1 MTRWLFSTNAK
12 DIGTLYLIFAVF
24 SGMLGTAFSVLIRLE
39 LSKFFKFCA
48 LSVLLTTLVLLIL
61 QFPLEGV
68 LLCFSVPVKP
78 EDKGLTNLERKNK
91 VLAPELKKILIGLI
105 LGDLNVERST
115 ASSNARLR
123 FAQSSIHEDYLM
135 HLYNKFKDFCGTEP
149 KLSNLLPHK
158 LTGLVY
164 SRIMFNTFSL
174 SCFNEFHSLFYS
186 AGTKIVP
193 LNIGDLLTPLSLA
206 YWIADD
212 GGLCQNSLLV
222 KST

>member
-1 MTRWLFSTNAK
+1 MEHMQVEIF
-12 DIGTLYLIFAVF
+12 DIIQNLTLI
-24 SGMLGTAFSVLIRLE
+24 ILE
-39 LSKFFKFCA
+39 LYY
-48 LSVLLTTLVLLIL
+48 LELICQL
-61 QFPLEGV
+61 NE
-68 LLCFSVPVKP
+68 
-78 EDKGLTNLERKNK
+78 
-91 VLAPELKKILIGLI
+91 ILIGLL
-105 LGDLNVERST
+105 LGDLYVLNRSKT
-115 ASSNARLR
+115 ISSVILI
-123 FAQSSIHEDYLM
+123 FTQGLLHKDYLM

-206 YWIADD
+206 YWLADD
-212 GGLCQNSLLV
+212 GCFHIRDSDIYICTNGFTYEETNLLISV
-222 KST
+222 LKNNFKLECSPILQKNK